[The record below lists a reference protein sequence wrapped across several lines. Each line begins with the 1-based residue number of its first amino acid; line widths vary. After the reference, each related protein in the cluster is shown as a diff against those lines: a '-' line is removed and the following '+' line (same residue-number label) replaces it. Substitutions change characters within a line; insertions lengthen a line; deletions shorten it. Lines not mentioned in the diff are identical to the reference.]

1 MALKDEA
8 MEWDILV
15 IGGGATGVGVALDAA
30 TRGLSVALVEGED
43 FSSGSELTT
52 RYPPAHPT
60 CSFLFHYVT
69 PTITKIN
76 ITITRYKQQ
85 EHKTDPWWC
94 AIFGERYLRRN
105 SSEYFSDLLCSI

>member
-43 FSSGSELTT
+43 FSSGSD
-52 RYPPAHPT
+52 
-60 CSFLFHYVT
+60 
-69 PTITKIN
+69 PTIPSFTSLSLLVPRHSYN
-76 ITITRYKQQ
+76 YK
-85 EHKTDPWWC
+85 
-94 AIFGERYLRRN
+94 Y
-105 SSEYFSDLLCSI
+105 